1 MPNEQLSVFL
11 AIPPD
16 NSQLLKDNLE
26 LVLLRAGIGVKTF
39 YQAPAESESG
49 NLDRMLSETQCS
61 VHILGENYGEVLSNT
76 NLSFQETQYIKA
88 KQKAATDPDFRLF
101 IWNPAGNSS
110 VSDTRQ
116 AEFINELSNNITS
129 NTIFSTV
136 SSPIQL
142 VEDIRQYTQKRE
154 KPVFDLSDSD
164 IFLVFNEL
172 DESEAGEVIDMLSDI
187 VPVDKMSIVQDSDMD
202 YSEYCSQQFGK
213 SKLAVVYFK
222 YSADWAL
229 PFAQEIWKKVGGAA
243 AHTPIL
249 LIGDED
255 PDTNI
260 GKKVKAPKIIS
271 LIVAGELIPL
281 EIKVQYDKIVEAF
294 S

>member
-1 MPNEQLSVFL
+1 MGQTASAVYL

-16 NSQLLKDNLE
+16 NDQSLKDNLE

-39 YQAPAESESG
+39 YQTPSE
-49 NLDRMLSETQCS
+49 LDTNHLDKLLSEVGCS
-61 VHILGENYGEVLSNT
+61 VHIVGLHYGEPLPNSNH
-76 NLSFQETQYIKA
+76 SFQEIQYLKA
-88 KQKAATDPDFRLF
+88 KEKAIKDPNFKLF
-101 IWNPAGNSS
+101 IWHPTSNISPADSK
-110 VSDTRQ
+110 Q
-116 AEFINELSNNITS
+116 AMFLNEISNTISS

-136 SSPIQL
+136 TSPIQL
-142 VEDIRQYTQKRE
+142 VEDIRNYTQKQE

-172 DESEAGEVIDMLSDI
+172 DETEAEEITDMLSDI

-222 YSADWAL
+222 YSSDWAL
-229 PFAQEIWKKVGGAA
+229 PFTQEIWKKVGGAG

-255 PDTNI
+255 PESNLN
-260 GKKVKAPKIIS
+260 KKLRAPKIIS
-271 LIVAGELIPL
+271 LIVAGELVPL
-281 EIKVQYDKIVEAF
+281 EIKVQYDKIVEAL